1 MRGTNNSNVLL
12 PTFGCEGTNLMNRD
26 MKEQKHMIGRNKNKN
41 MLEQKVKEQKLKEQ
55 KNMIGRNK
63 NKTCWNKHLGDK
75 NT

>member
-1 MRGTNNSNVLL
+1 MLEQKV
-12 PTFGCEGTNLMNRD
+12 
-26 MKEQKHMIGRNKNKN
+26 KEQKHMIGRNKNKN

-55 KNMIGRNK
+55 KHMKGRNK